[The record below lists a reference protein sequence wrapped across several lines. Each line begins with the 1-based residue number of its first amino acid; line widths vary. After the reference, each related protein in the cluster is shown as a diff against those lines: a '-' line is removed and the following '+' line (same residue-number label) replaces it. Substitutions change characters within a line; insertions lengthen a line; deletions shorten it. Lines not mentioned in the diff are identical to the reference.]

1 LDEFSDLIRALLK
14 HNVRSVVIGVWGAN
28 YYAARGS
35 MVFETN
41 DRDLFLPP
49 NAQNMLAAWQA
60 CRESSFS
67 LWVGDEPLGE
77 PLDQQLAGKVIEQ
90 RALVTA
96 ISASG
101 SEQVDLSL
109 VMKGFSFEEVWLQR
123 RIFRVGEVEIPVA
136 SLTQIV
142 ESKRQAN
149 RAKDRLFLAT
159 HAEALEQLLRS
170 KK

>member
-1 LDEFSDLIRALLK
+1 MDEFTTLIRALLQ
-14 HNVRSVVIGVWGAN
+14 HNVRFVLIGVWGAN

-41 DRDLFLPP
+41 DRDLFLPL
-49 NAQNMLAAWQA
+49 NAQNMLQAWQA

-77 PLDQQLAGKVIEQ
+77 PLDEPLARKVTEQ

-96 ISASG
+96 VSASK

-109 VMKGFSFEEVWLQR
+109 VMKGFSFEEVWPER
-123 RIFRVGEVEIPVA
+123 RLFRVGEVDIPVA
-136 SLTQIV
+136 SLSQIV
-142 ESKRQAN
+142 ESKRQTN
-149 RAKDRLFLAT
+149 RPKDRLFLAT
-159 HAEALEQLLRS
+159 HADALEQLLGQ
-170 KK
+170 KL